1 MRDYIIGFIFVIAL
15 SLLFY
20 SIGAVSTNKNKSD
33 GYKLMIGYL
42 IYSFFIGAFGM
53 IVQLFNVPWK
63 IYLYIVILTL
73 IGTTL
78 YVVYQIKFREK
89 KIFDNGIKEYFK
101 NNYFLFVVTI
111 LLMIV
116 FLFSYNAL
124 WFNNHLDDGYYL
136 TKIADLPYVSN
147 PYTFNYSTGFPGQFT
162 FERIINTHE
171 LELST
176 YVYFLNISPSLF
188 TRFFMTGLHYFVFV
202 NSVSAFAYAVL
213 KKINSEF
220 NYYFVQFIPLILILF
235 SFNENF
241 IRFYGLG
248 YYFDSNQ
255 FINAAYYG
263 STMVRT
269 MSFIFLI
276 TPFLSQ
282 DKIDI
287 KMILCVMGI
296 SVVLLSKSTIALPL
310 IFLIAFFYVLTTLF
324 FISKKY
330 FIPVIGFILFLV
342 ATIFISKTLH
352 VMPTEDYLLNNILKV
367 NMKSIQLIISYIIIL
382 LSYLL
387 RNKYVNR
394 ISTILIMLLVFTQV
408 PILSGLYSALSIYT
422 FVAGRGLTLINY
434 TCLIYSFTVLC
445 YFISKLKF
453 QKTIFYVL
461 CGCLFITSAFSY
473 HLAGGSLFYDENKLS
488 PSSLLHALNAIR
500 HNSQFFP
507 ETTIELGNT
516 LEEYVENNNK
526 ELNVIMTRLVACD
539 GADHSLPIIVRTF
552 CPSEKIHI
560 ISSIYRYGNPMSTQF
575 KDFTEQDQEVFENY
589 TVNPSRDSFSKL
601 EVMVNKYDINCLIM
615 PNDKYN
621 DDVMSLGYT
630 LVKTIS
636 NSYAGI
642 THYIYVR

>member
-1 MRDYIIGFIFVIAL
+1 
-15 SLLFY
+15 
-20 SIGAVSTNKNKSD
+20 
-33 GYKLMIGYL
+33 
-42 IYSFFIGAFGM
+42 
-53 IVQLFNVPWK
+53 
-63 IYLYIVILTL
+63 
-73 IGTTL
+73 
-78 YVVYQIKFREK
+78 
-89 KIFDNGIKEYFK
+89 
-101 NNYFLFVVTI
+101 
-111 LLMIV
+111 
-116 FLFSYNAL
+116 
-124 WFNNHLDDGYYL
+124 
-136 TKIADLPYVSN
+136 
-147 PYTFNYSTGFPGQFT
+147 
-162 FERIINTHE
+162 
-171 LELST
+171 
-176 YVYFLNISPSLF
+176 
-188 TRFFMTGLHYFVFV
+188 
-202 NSVSAFAYAVL
+202 
-213 KKINSEF
+213 
-220 NYYFVQFIPLILILF
+220 
-235 SFNENF
+235 
-241 IRFYGLG
+241 
-248 YYFDSNQ
+248 
-255 FINAAYYG
+255 
-263 STMVRT
+263 
-269 MSFIFLI
+269 
-276 TPFLSQ
+276 
-282 DKIDI
+282 
-287 KMILCVMGI
+287 
-296 SVVLLSKSTIALPL
+296 
-310 IFLIAFFYVLTTLF
+310 
-324 FISKKY
+324 
-330 FIPVIGFILFLV
+330 
-342 ATIFISKTLH
+342 
-352 VMPTEDYLLNNILKV
+352 
-367 NMKSIQLIISYIIIL
+367 
-382 LSYLL
+382 
-387 RNKYVNR
+387 
-394 ISTILIMLLVFTQV
+394 MLLVFTQV

-488 PSSLLHALNAIR
+488 SSSLLHALNAIR
-500 HNSQFFP
+500 HNPQFFP

-615 PNDKYN
+615 PNDQYN